1 MAYIK
6 DNDIQAFMTAGNVS
20 EVYGLWT
27 KHSKRQKIQ
36 KQIDQR

>member
-36 KQIDQR
+36 KRIDEL